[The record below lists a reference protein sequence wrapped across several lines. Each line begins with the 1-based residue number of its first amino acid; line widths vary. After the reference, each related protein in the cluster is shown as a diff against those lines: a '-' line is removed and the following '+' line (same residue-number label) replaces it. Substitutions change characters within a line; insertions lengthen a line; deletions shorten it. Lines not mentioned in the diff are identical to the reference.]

1 MGGGVK
7 VNKTY
12 GFIAYKTY
20 NEPLLGYFKAVAPA
34 YVTCVSC
41 NYEAYEADLTHSDL
55 CIPVTK
61 IENLNKCER
70 RTLRTQRSPHAGWP
84 AHGPADT
91 RFKQIH
97 VAYK

>member
-1 MGGGVK
+1 MGGGLK

-41 NYEAYEADLTHSDL
+41 NYEAYEADLNTLISD
-55 CIPVTK
+55 IPLVYY
-61 IENLNKCER
+61 R
-70 RTLRTQRSPHAGWP
+70 
-84 AHGPADT
+84 
-91 RFKQIH
+91 
-97 VAYK
+97 

>member
-1 MGGGVK
+1 MGGGLK

-41 NYEAYEADLTHSDL
+41 NYEAYEADL
-55 CIPVTK
+55 
-61 IENLNKCER
+61 N
-70 RTLRTQRSPHAGWP
+70 TLIS
-84 AHGPADT
+84 
-91 RFKQIH
+91 
-97 VAYK
+97 V